1 MKHYFIC
8 LAFFSI
14 FVSFF
19 LPVKCFAGSNSIV
32 VSEVNYPHI
41 SGYYNSEKKSPSVI
55 YLNGQPFNQTL
66 ESVVFHPITENPK
79 LYLLIQNTS
88 SYESLQE
95 RADREIYL
103 MKLEK
108 RIKSS
113 SFFKE
118 IVVYTFA
125 SSISEIPF
133 PKDKLSMLVPDKNTL
148 KTNQLEILL
157 SLIES
162 MEKKSSLNSIVIVIG
177 DGKIVPKK
185 SGYLYPIFYL
195 QTNNQVNQ
203 SLNFFTNSSGG
214 EYFQPSTNNLFEKI
228 ETIYFSESQPIHY
241 FSFVLPW
248 FRFISKNTISIPEDP
263 DVNSALVHPA
273 ITLNGILHWI
283 VFILLLFISIFII
296 LLLIKHFRLKR
307 KKNRKRKKE
316 KIEMEKK
323 LFSQKSLELT
333 IIDPEKNVKLVLVKN
348 PVTIGSSYDCQIN
361 LNDYSVSSEHCY
373 IGKTK
378 NGFFVVDLNSCNGI
392 KVNNNEVDKTFLK
405 DNDTILIGETII
417 EVKEIFVE

>member
-1 MKHYFIC
+1 MKHYFIF

-19 LPVKCFAGSNSIV
+19 LPIKCFAGSNSIV
-32 VSEVNYPHI
+32 ISEVNYPHI

-55 YLNGQPFNQTL
+55 YLNGQPLNQTL

-133 PKDKLSMLVPDKNTL
+133 PKDKLSTLVPDKNIL

-162 MEKKSSLNSIVIVIG
+162 MEKKSSLNSIVMVIG
-177 DGKIVPKK
+177 DGKIVPKR

-214 EYFQPSTNNLFEKI
+214 EYFQPSTNNIFEKI
-228 ETIYFSESQPIHY
+228 ETIYFSESKPIHY

-263 DVNSALVHPA
+263 DVNSVLVHPA
-273 ITLNGILHWI
+273 ITVNGILHWI

-323 LFSQKSLELT
+323 LFNQKSLELT
-333 IIDPEKNVKLVLVKN
+333 I
-348 PVTIGSSYDCQIN
+348 
-361 LNDYSVSSEHCY
+361 
-373 IGKTK
+373 
-378 NGFFVVDLNSCNGI
+378 
-392 KVNNNEVDKTFLK
+392 
-405 DNDTILIGETII
+405 
-417 EVKEIFVE
+417 